1 MGRRSRAE
9 GGSRD
14 PGLSAVYEGP
24 EVLSALL
31 ARAGSPHGAAE
42 VAERF
47 RSAQAQGEE
56 RSDVI
61 PTLFPDEPRF
71 AAPEEARRLYG
82 NLFGLW
88 LRIAKGLP
96 VAGDAPAAV
105 EEPPALPA
113 QPLPP
118 RGTAM
123 GTQLV
128 SPLVEAVW
136 KHLDGLND
144 RERQRL
150 RDRFESAQPNVVA
163 WLDAIPLPEEAALA
177 AHDLAFEAW
186 AMFDVAFGDRV
197 GEASFQ
203 YLRATQA
210 EPPVLEATQPALA
223 VYVAEALDILADE
236 DPTFGAAARAQ
247 VERAVAVVAAGFG
260 DALATE
266 DDA

>member
-1 MGRRSRAE
+1 MGRRRRE

-14 PGLSAVYEGP
+14 PGLSTVYEGP

-31 ARAGSPHGAAE
+31 ARAGSPHGATE

-47 RSAQAQGEE
+47 RRAQAQGEE

-61 PTLFPDEPRF
+61 PTFFRDEPRF
-71 AAPEEARRLYG
+71 AGPDEARRLYG

-96 VAGDAPAAV
+96 VADDAPAAA

-118 RGTAM
+118 RGSAM
-123 GTQLV
+123 GTQLA
-128 SPLVEAVW
+128 SRLVEAVW
-136 KHLDGLND
+136 KHLDGLNE

-150 RDRFESAQPNVVA
+150 RDRFGSAQPNIVA
-163 WLDAIPLPEEAALA
+163 WLEAIPLLEEAALSA
-177 AHDLAFEAW
+177 QDLAFEAW

-197 GEASFQ
+197 GEVPFQ
-203 YLRATQA
+203 ELRATQA

-223 VYVAEALDILADE
+223 AYVAEALDLLADE

-247 VERAVAVVAAGFG
+247 VERVVAVVAAGLA
-260 DALATE
+260 DALAPE